1 MLPTRP
7 RHTVP
12 RFIIRLLV
20 NGVNELTVLAF
31 TGNWT
36 TRVPLRGP
44 II

>member
-7 RHTVP
+7 SHTVP
-12 RFIIRLLV
+12 RLIIRLLV
-20 NGVNELTVLAF
+20 DGVNELTALAF

-36 TRVPLRGP
+36 TRVPYRVP